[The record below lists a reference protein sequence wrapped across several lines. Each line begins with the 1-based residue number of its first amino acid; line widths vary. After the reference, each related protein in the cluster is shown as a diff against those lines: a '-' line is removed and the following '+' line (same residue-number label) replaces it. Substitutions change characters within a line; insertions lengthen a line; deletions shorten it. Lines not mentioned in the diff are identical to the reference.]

1 MEQLLLRVLATQYVL
16 IGLVGVLVIPLVYI
30 ILSQLDRGDGEA
42 PKPIINVFQMLFGM
56 FKKTV
61 KRQFT
66 LRVTKQKLK
75 STAEVIPDVEPEL
88 ERKAARRVLKLNET
102 QGMDEIKM
110 TNAAWIDSGEWKELG
125 GTPRQFTALMNR
137 WEDQRIIR
145 RVGGKKERA
154 FARPYERARERLE
167 GKVK

>member
-1 MEQLLLRVLATQYVL
+1 MEQTLQRILAGVYVL

-30 ILSQLDRGDGEA
+30 ILSQLERGNGM
-42 PKPIINVFQMLFGM
+42 PRVNSFQKSLKLAGGLI
-56 FKKTV
+56 
-61 KRQFT
+61 KRRFSF
-66 LRVTKQKLK
+66 RVTKQKLK
-75 STAEVIPDVEPEL
+75 TTAEVVPDVEPEL

-110 TNAAWIDSGEWKELG
+110 TNAAWVDSGDWKELG
-125 GTPRQFTALMNR
+125 GTPRQFTSLMNR
-137 WEDQRIIR
+137 WEDERIIR